1 MLIVGRVGLLS
12 GSSDVMNTIRSQVIL
27 VILVMLVVPPTR
39 NEFGDRSVSAVS
51 PGLWTTFHLDY
62 GRPDWSFP
70 TSADGNFRR

>member
-51 PGLWTTFHLDY
+51 PGL
-62 GRPDWSFP
+62 
-70 TSADGNFRR
+70 